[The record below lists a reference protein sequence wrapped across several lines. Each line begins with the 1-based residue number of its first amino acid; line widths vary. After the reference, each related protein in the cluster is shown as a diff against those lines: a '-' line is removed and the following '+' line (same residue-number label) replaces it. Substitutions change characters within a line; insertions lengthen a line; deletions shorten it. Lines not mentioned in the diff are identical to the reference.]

1 VSYPVS
7 DETYV
12 DSGAEGVG
20 RLGAMRVVITGA
32 TGNVGTS
39 LVTALGRDER
49 VTEIVGLA
57 RRRPAWNGTR
67 TRWVAADITTAPL
80 EELFAGADAVVHL
93 AWLIQPSRDERTL
106 EAVNVGGSRRVFE
119 AAAAAGVGTLVHASS
134 VGTYSPGPSDRRVA
148 EDWPVEGIKSSFY
161 SRHKAACERAL
172 DELEVAHPGLR
183 VVRLRPGLIFKRGS
197 ATEIRRLFAGPFL
210 PSPLVRPG
218 LIFVVPDL
226 PGLALQAVHADDV
239 AEAYRLA
246 VVDPSAR
253 GAYNIAAEPV
263 LDVPELCRLLRARPL
278 RLHPRLVRALT
289 TATWRLRLQP
299 TPPGWLDMGLLTPLL
314 DVTRART
321 ELGWEPRR
329 SAGDALLE
337 LLAGMR
343 DGAGLPTPPLDPAT
357 SGPLRS
363 REIAAGVGG
372 RGDPGL

>member
-1 VSYPVS
+1 
-7 DETYV
+7 
-12 DSGAEGVG
+12 
-20 RLGAMRVVITGA
+20 MRVVVTGA

-39 LVTALGRDER
+39 VVTALGHDER

-57 RRRPAWNGTR
+57 RRRPAWRDTER
-67 TRWVAADITTAPL
+67 TRWVAADITSAPL
-80 EELFAGADAVVHL
+80 EELFAGADAVIHL
-93 AWLIQPSRDERTL
+93 AWLIQPSRDEGVL
-106 EAVNVGGSRRVFE
+106 EATNVHGSLRVFQ
-119 AAAAAGVGTLVHASS
+119 AAAAAGVPTLVHASS
-134 VGTYSPGPSDRRVA
+134 IGTYSPGPSDRRVT
-148 EDWPVEGIKSSFY
+148 EDWPSDGIPSSFY

-172 DELEVAHPGLR
+172 DGLETRHPELR

-218 LIFVVPDL
+218 LILVVPDL

-239 AEAYRLA
+239 ADAYRLA

-263 LDVPELCRLLRARPL
+263 LDVAELARLLRARPV
-278 RLHPRLVRALT
+278 RLHAGLVRALT
-289 TATWRLRLQP
+289 TASWRLRLQP
-299 TPPGWLDMGLLTPLL
+299 TPPGWLDMGLLGPIM

-343 DGAGLPTPPLDPAT
+343 EGAGLPTPPLDPAT

-363 REIAAGVGG
+363 RELAAGVGG
-372 RGDPGL
+372 RADPGL